1 MNLRTLAL
9 ASLVASLSAPAAP
22 GLAAGNPDAVSG
34 LVSEQCTA
42 CHEIPG
48 YKPRYEKAEGV
59 NPPPFQD
66 IADNPDRYPVDQ
78 IRTFLQHPHYPMGK
92 FTLSPS
98 DIENL
103 IAFIENLKKP

>member
-1 MNLRTLAL
+1 MTTLNRLAL
-9 ASLVASLSAPAAP
+9 IAAACVMGSASA
-22 GLAAGNPDAVSG
+22 LAAGNPDAVSG

-48 YKPRYEKAEGV
+48 YKSRYEKAEGV
-59 NPPPFQD
+59 NPPPFQT

-78 IRTFLQHPHYPMGK
+78 IRAFLQHPHYPMGK

-103 IAFIENLKKP
+103 IAFIESLKKQP

>member
-1 MNLRTLAL
+1 MTILKRLAWI
-9 ASLVASLSAPAAP
+9 VAAAVAGSGP
-22 GLAAGNPDAVSG
+22 TLAAGNPDAVSG

-59 NPPPFQD
+59 NAPPFQT

-78 IRTFLQHPHYPMGK
+78 IRAFLQRPHFPMGK

-103 IAFIENLKKP
+103 IAFIESLKLP